1 MSNYIYL
8 FKTQRLNLFEMA
20 GAQII
25 KNAPE
30 KFYNICDYVLDSKFL
45 KIRQL
50 GDIVTNFL
58 PKLDGNYRNFR
69 NVNWNKSLDYLDSIV
84 STAFSQNKNL
94 MFGTNS
100 TEQFN
105 FLIKYYHGKC
115 KTLAVTYT
123 ESSYEQ
129 LLDHLVDHHIYLL
142 RNSNLEIT
150 TQDQYNLE
158 NLNEFDLQRYYKE
171 SFEEQKLLPKSFS
184 IDADHTLD
192 FLDLID
198 PTKFSK
204 WLEDLGFPFTESS
217 KLFYYNWLDL
227 NQVHQKL
234 LDT

>member
-1 MSNYIYL
+1 
-8 FKTQRLNLFEMA
+8 MA

-69 NVNWNKSLDYLDSIV
+69 NVNWDESLDYLDSVV

-115 KTLAVTYT
+115 KTIAVTYT
-123 ESSYEQ
+123 EESYDQ

-142 RNSNLEIT
+142 RNTSIEIT
-150 TQDQYNLE
+150 TQDQYNLDT
-158 NLNEFDLQRYYKE
+158 LTDLDLKKYYKE
-171 SFEEQKLLPKSFS
+171 SFAEQNLLPTSFS
-184 IDADHTLD
+184 INADYTLD
-192 FLDLID
+192 FLELID
-198 PTKFSK
+198 PIKFSQ

-217 KLFYYNWLDL
+217 KIFYQCWFDL
-227 NQVHQKL
+227 NQVQQKL
-234 LDT
+234 FDT